1 MYQTQK
7 NQIRGLSKGEFTAL
21 EELCR
26 LSKNMYNVA
35 LYNVRQYFFTERK
48 RLTYESNYHLSKE
61 NENYKLL
68 NTDIAQQTMKV
79 VDRSFQSFFGLLRVA
94 KLGSYNRH
102 VQIPKYLPKD
112 GYFVLILPRIDVK
125 EDGYFRVPM
134 SKAFVSQFGTV
145 RLPFPD
151 RLKGKDIKEVRIHP
165 KYNARFF
172 EVEYVYKQE
181 TSPKPV
187 DPDIALAIDF
197 GVDNLAAC
205 VTSTGASFII
215 DGLELKSINQWYNK
229 ENARLQSIK
238 DKQKV
243 KGITHRQARLNLG
256 RANRVRDYL
265 NKTARYIVD
274 YCCSQGIG
282 QLIVGYNPGI
292 KQDSSMGRHSNQ
304 KFVQIPHYSLKN
316 KLYSLCER
324 YGIEFVEQEESY
336 TSKASLLDLDEIP
349 TYNADNP
356 QKYKFSGRRVN
367 RGLYCAS
374 NKRTINADVNGSGN
388 ILRKRKHNL
397 DLQLVCRRLLASPL
411 RVKIS

>member
-7 NQIRGLSKGEFTAL
+7 NQIRGLKNEEFNAL
-21 EELCR
+21 RELCR

-35 LYNVRQYFFTERK
+35 LYNVRQYFFVERK
-48 RLTYESNYHLSKE
+48 RLTYESNYHACKS
-61 NENYKLL
+61 NENYQLL

-79 VDRSFQSFFGLLRVA
+79 VDRSFQSFFGLLRAV
-94 KLGSYNRH
+94 KLGNYNQKA
-102 VQIPKYLPKD
+102 QIPKYLPID

-134 SKAFVSQFGTV
+134 SKTFAGQFGAV

-151 RLKGKDIKEVRIHP
+151 RLKGKEIKEVRIHP

-181 TSPKPV
+181 VEPKPV
-187 DPDIALAIDF
+187 DTNIALAIDF
-197 GVDNLAAC
+197 GVDNLATC

-229 ENARLQSIK
+229 ENAKLQSIK
-238 DKQKV
+238 DLLHT

-256 RANRVRDYL
+256 RANRVRDCL
-265 NKTARYIVD
+265 NKAARYIVD
-274 YCCSQGIG
+274 YCGANGIG
-282 QLIVGYNPGI
+282 QLIIGYNPGI
-292 KQDSSMGRHSNQ
+292 KQDSNMGRHNNQ
-304 KFVQIPHYSLKN
+304 KFVQIPYYSLKN
-316 KLYSLCER
+316 KLKSLCER
-324 YGIEFVEQEESY
+324 FGIEFVEQEESY
-336 TSKASLLDLDEIP
+336 TSIASLLDLDEIP
-349 TYNADNP
+349 MYNADNP
-356 QKYKFSGRRVN
+356 RKYKFSGKRVC
-367 RGLYCAS
+367 RGLYRAS

>member
-7 NQIRGLSKGEFTAL
+7 NQIRRLTKQEFSAL
-21 EELCR
+21 RELCR

-48 RLTYESNYHLSKE
+48 RLTYESNYHVCKE

-79 VDRSFQSFFGLLRVA
+79 VDRSFQSFFALLRAV
-94 KLGSYNRH
+94 KSGTYNQK
-102 VQIPKYLPKD
+102 VPLPNYLPKD
-112 GYFVLILPRIDVK
+112 GYFVLIMPRIDVK
-125 EDGYFRVPM
+125 EDGYFKIPM
-134 SKAFVSQFGTV
+134 SKAFEKQFGV
-145 RLPFPD
+145 IRLQFPE
-151 RLKGKDIKEVRIHP
+151 RLKNKNVKEVRIHP
-165 KYNARFF
+165 KYNAQFF
-172 EVEYVYKQE
+172 EIEYVYKQE
-181 TSPKPV
+181 VEPLPV
-187 DPDIALAIDF
+187 APDIALAIDF
-197 GVDNLAAC
+197 GVDNLATC

-238 DKQKV
+238 DLQGM
-243 KGITHRQARLNLG
+243 KGITQRQARLNQG

-265 NKTARYIVD
+265 NKAARYIVD
-274 YCCSQGIG
+274 YCVINSIG
-282 QLIVGYNPGI
+282 QLIVGYNLGI
-292 KQDSSMGRHSNQ
+292 KQDSNMGRHNNQ
-304 KFVQIPHYSLKN
+304 KFVQIPHHSLKN
-316 KLYSLCER
+316 KLQALCER
-324 YGIEFVEQEESY
+324 YRIEFVEQEESY

-356 QKYKFSGRRVN
+356 QKYRFSGRRIK
-367 RGLYCAS
+367 RGLYRAS